1 MREGLGWGC
10 ALASIL
16 FVWTQAAVAAEGDAK
31 TESKP
36 QGAADVAAAP
46 APAPTNASKVEPGSE
61 DASPLN
67 PEANEFPGAPPAAA
81 PVEFDRLL
89 AEIAALRGRVAALMT
104 SLFTSKLQV
113 NVESL
118 ADEAHVV
125 GLVVTLDGGVI
136 YSSTSFG
143 NGEPRQVY
151 QHSVAPGHH
160 VLGIQIERVDARA
173 KEYRSW
179 QQSRF
184 SIVVPDKKQVE
195 ANFTVEDDSDMG
207 EAFTSSEAGEYSLEV
222 ELYARVV
229 D

>member
-1 MREGLGWGC
+1 MRARFGWGG
-10 ALASIL
+10 ALASLL
-16 FVWTQAAVAAEGDAK
+16 FAWTHGAVAAPGEADAK
-31 TESKP
+31 DTRQEVADAP
-36 QGAADVAAAP
+36 AADAP
-46 APAPTNASKVEPGSE
+46 PKKEPKSEPASQ

-67 PEANEFPGAPPAAA
+67 PEANEFPGAPPAALPA
-81 PVEFDRLL
+81 EFDRLL
-89 AEIAALRGRVAALMT
+89 ADIAALRGRVAALMT

-113 NVESL
+113 NVESS

-143 NGEPRQVY
+143 NGEPKQVY
-151 QHSVAPGHH
+151 LHSVAPGHH

-195 ANFTVEDDSDMG
+195 ANFTLEDDSDMG
-207 EAFTSSEAGEYSLEV
+207 EAFVGSEAGEYALEV

-229 D
+229 E